1 MNALLWVRAQWDRVL
16 ATVLFVVG
24 GLALVVGWAGVR
36 SEALTA
42 LQVPYVIS
50 GGIGGIFL
58 LGLGAVFWLSADLR
72 DEWRKL
78 DQVVAALGGD
88 QDSVDAL
95 GVVAVDPWEDL
106 PADLLTDLPTTSAKP
121 ARRRAGGRR
130 EAPAA
135 PVIEGAR

>member
-1 MNALLWVRAQWDRVL
+1 MNSLLWVRAQWDRVL
-16 ATVLFVVG
+16 ATVLFFVG
-24 GLALVVGWAGVR
+24 GLALVIGWVGVSR
-36 SEALTA
+36 QALTA
-42 LQVPYVIS
+42 LQVPYIIS

-95 GVVAVDPWEDL
+95 AVVAVDPWEDL
-106 PADLLTDLPTTSAKP
+106 PTDLLTATPAKP

-130 EAPAA
+130 EAAAA

>member
-42 LQVPYVIS
+42 LQVPYIIS

-78 DQVVAALGGD
+78 DRIERLLREQTIAEPAT
-88 QDSVDAL
+88 DSAPD
-95 GVVAVDPWEDL
+95 
-106 PADLLTDLPTTSAKP
+106 PTTTEAAEVVTVEPSGAT
-121 ARRRAGGRR
+121 ARSDNGHR
-130 EAPAA
+130 PLAA
-135 PVIEGAR
+135 PRRGG

>member
-1 MNALLWVRAQWDRVL
+1 MNDALLWVRAQWDRVL
-16 ATVLFVVG
+16 ATTLFVAG
-24 GLALVVGWAGVR
+24 GLALVVGWVGVR

-78 DQVVAALGGD
+78 DQVAAALGVD
-88 QDSVDAL
+88 QDSVDEAV
-95 GVVAVDPWEDL
+95 VVAVDPWQDL
-106 PADLLTDLPTTSAKP
+106 PADVTATPEIPT
-121 ARRRAGGRR
+121 RRRAGGRR
-130 EAPAA
+130 DAVAA
-135 PVIEGAR
+135 SVTDGAT